1 MEDNPYPHRV
11 ALAEDSP
18 YLHREALVEDIR
30 TLVPEVVDNHLR
42 AGMVPGEG
50 HNHLAQVT
58 GSYQVGQVDTQV
70 LRLVGALAG
79 SCHYY
84 TG

>member
-1 MEDNPYPHRV
+1 M
-11 ALAEDSP
+11 
-18 YLHREALVEDIR
+18 EDIR

-79 SCHYY
+79 SLVEVDTTYLRSILLDSIDSHVSYSIA
-84 TG
+84 TQ